1 MFVKER
7 QHQVRQIIY
16 AKRND
21 YNDLIYR
28 TLVDAIGRLKINAKS
43 LLHDLDS
50 EQYISVVVKF
60 TGGKRINYSLKNSYS
75 ARCAAAVFQF
85 NTGRTHYRLHQTV
98 FQNFPNEKGKK
109 KKLNQIQKCISL
121 H

>member
-1 MFVKER
+1 M
-7 QHQVRQIIY
+7 
-16 AKRND
+16 
-21 YNDLIYR
+21 
-28 TLVDAIGRLKINAKS
+28 DAIGRLKINAKS

-75 ARCAAAVFQF
+75 ARCACNWDTAAARRAAAVSQF

-98 FQNFPNEKGKK
+98 FLNFPNEKGKK